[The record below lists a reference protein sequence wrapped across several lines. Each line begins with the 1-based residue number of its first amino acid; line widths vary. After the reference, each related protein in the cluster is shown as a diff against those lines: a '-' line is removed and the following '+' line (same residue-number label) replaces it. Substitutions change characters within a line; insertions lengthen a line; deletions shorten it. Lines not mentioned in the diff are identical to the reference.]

1 MTAPASRLS
10 ENDANPNSSPSQRQV
25 PPEKK
30 PGLLRKYA
38 LYFWVGGLFF
48 LLVSGFG
55 AYLFLTR
62 LILGTPFTGPT
73 FSVKMEKL
81 RVTIVER
88 GSLESAENSDLT
100 VRVKA
105 GSKNATTASTIKWVV
120 DDGAQVKAGDPV
132 CDLDDSGYQDQLKTQ
147 RNTVNKTTADWVQA
161 TNDTDIQASQN
172 ISDIKTAEVNLIQA
186 QLELKKY
193 AGEAAGTK
201 MITMETQDQV
211 RKYLMTAFED
221 DVRKESAQSE
231 GKFTSAYLQDI
242 SVIEGNIETAKSD
255 KDSWLDRAAWS
266 QRMVKKGFYSLSQ
279 ADADQSRLSAM
290 EISLRRAQGDLD
302 IYRIFEREKNVT
314 KNWSA
319 VKEAERAVK
328 RVESQANGK
337 MKSKQADESS
347 KKSIYDQEVD
357 RLRDMLGDEK
367 FYRMTA
373 PQTGMIVYFI
383 PEQQRFGSGAQQGT
397 VAQGEPV
404 REGQKLIRIPNLA
417 KMLVNARVHEA
428 MVSKVR
434 GEQIKMTGYTDTL
447 RFGLTLGRH
456 DPLGLAAYYTAFE
469 EFRDEHRDRLRD
481 KDQTVVFPGHR
492 AKIRIDAFPGKQYEG
507 HVKTVATVASQAEF
521 FSSDVKVY
529 QTMVS
534 IDDLD
539 PNNDK
544 LKPGMSA
551 EVTIIADET
560 DHKVLVIPIQ
570 AVVGNV
576 SMHAE
581 RKCWVLDAKKIPH
594 ERDIKVGL
602 SNDKFVEVMP
612 IVRGEDGRIVSGLA
626 EGDEIVLNP
635 RPLIPEKSDMKPGT
649 PGTRRGVEFD
659 DAGKKGGKKKGDGG
673 KGPEVLPA
681 PNPEVKSPDAQD
693 RKKKTP

>member
-10 ENDANPNSSPSQRQV
+10 EDEANPNGSPSQRRV
-25 PPEKK
+25 PPQKK
-30 PGLLRKYA
+30 AGMLRKYS

-48 LLVSGFG
+48 LLLTGVG
-55 AYLFLTR
+55 AYLLLWR
-62 LILGTPFTGPT
+62 LVIGTPFAGPT
-73 FSVKMEKL
+73 WTVKKETL

-88 GSLESAENSDLT
+88 GSLESAENSDLI

-105 GSKNATTASTIKWVV
+105 GIKGSTNASTIKWVV
-120 DDGAQVKAGDPV
+120 DDGMQVKAGDPV
-132 CDLDDSGYQDQLKTQ
+132 CDLDDSGYQDQLKSQ
-147 RNTVNKTTADWVQA
+147 RNTFNRATADWVGA

-172 ISDIKTAEVNLIQA
+172 ISDIKTSEVNLITA

-201 MITMETQDQV
+201 MITMETQNHV

-242 SVIEGNIETAKSD
+242 SVIEGNIETARSD

-314 KNWSA
+314 IKWSA
-319 VKEAERAVK
+319 VKEAERAVN
-328 RVESQANGK
+328 RVEIQANSM
-337 MKSKQADESS
+337 MKQKQADESS
-347 KKSIYDQEVD
+347 KKSIYDQELD
-357 RLRDMLGDEK
+357 RLRDMEKDEK

-373 PQTGMIVYFI
+373 PQTGMIVYYI

-434 GEQIKMTGYTDTL
+434 GEQIRMTGYTDTL

-456 DPLGLAAYYTAFE
+456 DPIGLAAYYTGFE
-469 EFRDEHRDRLRD
+469 EFRDEYRDKLRD
-481 KDQTVVFPGHR
+481 KDQTVVFPGHK

-534 IDDLD
+534 IEDLD
-539 PNNDK
+539 PSSEK

-551 EVTIIADET
+551 EVTILADET
-560 DHKVLVIPIQ
+560 THPVLVIPIQ

-576 SMHAE
+576 SMKAE
-581 RKCWVLDAKKIPH
+581 RKCYVLDAKNIPH
-594 ERDIKVGL
+594 ERDIVVGL
-602 SNDKFVEVMP
+602 SNDKLVEV
-612 IVRGEDGRIVSGLA
+612 VSGLE
-626 EGDEIVLNP
+626 EGEKIVLNP

-649 PGTRRGVEFD
+649 PGTRRGAEFD
-659 DAGKKGGKKKGDGG
+659 DAGKKGGKKKGDEGP
-673 KGPEVLPA
+673 KGSPEVLPTPGKA
-681 PNPEVKSPDAQD
+681 PEGQD
-693 RKKKTP
+693 RKTIKKMP